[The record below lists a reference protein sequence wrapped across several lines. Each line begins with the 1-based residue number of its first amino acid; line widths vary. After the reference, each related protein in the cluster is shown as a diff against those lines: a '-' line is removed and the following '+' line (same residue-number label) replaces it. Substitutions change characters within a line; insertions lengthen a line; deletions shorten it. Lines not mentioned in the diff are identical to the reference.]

1 MDFKKNVFVLKRQ
14 EKSTCTAGAD
24 WRRGRVVDCSPRG
37 PGFNLQPIHGIP
49 PYFRG
54 ISLFLTKFSY
64 FEFQN
69 FPIYILYIS
78 VFQINKFLLFNHSL
92 YLEREISLFGFS
104 RVSHV
109 CLSLGAFPCDIFSL
123 KVCEICEYAEG
134 HTINRFV
141 DACTVNIRAVINA
154 ALSLS
159 VGVSWVKCGA
169 ITVRT
174 WSIPTLQR
182 K

>member
-1 MDFKKNVFVLKRQ
+1 M
-14 EKSTCTAGAD
+14 
-24 WRRGRVVDCSPRG
+24 VDCSPRG
-37 PGFNLQPIHGIP
+37 PGFNSQPIHGKP

-69 FPIYILYIS
+69 FSIYLIHLRIS
-78 VFQINKFLLFNHSL
+78 NQSISSLFNHSL

-141 DACTVNIRAVINA
+141 DACTVNIRARVVINA

-159 VGVSWVKCGA
+159 PWGRMGVSWVKCGA

-174 WSIPTLQR
+174 WSIPTLHR